1 MKIDH
6 SMSQNIKAAFA
17 IIAVCGTLLLQCV
30 GQERSPATTNAGAPD
45 ELKAPLVIPQPK
57 TLRLGVGQFRV
68 PSGAKWILHAAARD
82 ERLWLAAQLAFAGK
96 PSSFE
101 QTHQPWIVLAFG
113 ASSRTNFPAG
123 QPQPRWA
130 SDPEGYRLTADTN
143 GVVILAATMQGAFY
157 GLQTLAQ
164 LWQESPSGRSCP
176 VLEIEDWPAMRFR
189 GVHWFPSASGV
200 PMHQRLITNV
210 FGALKFNRSVIQ
222 CEAARWDKHPEIT
235 ALNAISKPD
244 LRKLVETCRQC
255 YLEPIPLLNVPGHAE
270 WIFRNGSNL
279 DFAEDPKTPYAY
291 CVNNPKSFE
300 FMQDVLHECLPIFES
315 KVCHIGHDEV
325 TMLGRFPNP
334 ECPLC
339 KGATTTALVVK
350 HANHLSEWLSQQG
363 VESMIWGDM
372 LLGPG
377 EATDATHAKTLEDA
391 RQRRAGIDKKT
402 IIVDWHYAAAADA
415 RSIKLLRAEGFRVV
429 AASFYAPEN
438 IFTLSQAAQAAGAEG
453 FLQTTWMGYFPD
465 ERAMR
470 SELQQFTAF
479 VLAAEYAWS
488 GRKESPAQLGYDPQE
503 VFRKAYARTR

>member
-1 MKIDH
+1 MFRLPPGASWK
-6 SMSQNIKAAFA
+6 
-17 IIAVCGTLLLQCV
+17 L
-30 GQERSPATTNAGAPD
+30 RATTRH
-45 ELKAPLVIPQPK
+45 EPLW
-57 TLRLGVGQFRV
+57 R
-68 PSGAKWILHAAARD
+68 
-82 ERLWLAAQLAFAGK
+82 AAQSAFAGH
-96 PSSFE
+96 SGSFE
-101 QTHQPWIVLAFG
+101 QTNQPWIALVIG
-113 ASSRTNFPAG
+113 SPCRMDFPTG
-123 QPQPRWA
+123 QTQPRWA
-130 SDPEGYRLTADTN
+130 SDPEGYRLAVDTN
-143 GVVILAATMQGAFY
+143 GIVILAGTAQGAFY

-164 LWQESPSGRSCP
+164 LWQESPGGRSCP
-176 VLEIEDWPAMRFR
+176 ALEIEDWPAMRFR

-200 PMHQRLITNV
+200 PMHEQLITNV

-235 ALNAISKPD
+235 APNAISKPD

-279 DFAEDPKTPYAY
+279 DFVEDPKTPYAY

-300 FMQDVLHECLPIFES
+300 FMQDVLNECLPIFES

-339 KGATTTALVVK
+339 KDATTTALVVK

-363 VESMIWGDM
+363 IESMIWGDM

-377 EATDATHAKTLEDA
+377 EAKDATHAKTLEDA

-402 IIVDWHYAAAADA
+402 IIVDWHYASAADA
-415 RSIKLLRAEGFRVV
+415 RSIEILRHDGFRVV

-438 IFTLSQAAQAAGAEG
+438 IFHLSQAALAAGAEG

-488 GRKESPAQLGYDPQE
+488 GRKESPAQLGYDPKE